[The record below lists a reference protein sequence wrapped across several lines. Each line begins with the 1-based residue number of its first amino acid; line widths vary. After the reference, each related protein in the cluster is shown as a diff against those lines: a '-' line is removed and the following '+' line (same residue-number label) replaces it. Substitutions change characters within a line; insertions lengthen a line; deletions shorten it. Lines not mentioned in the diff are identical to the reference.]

1 MSNNKSISS
10 GIGTM
15 AVLTISS
22 KLVRLVILMITARFL
37 TPENFGVVAA
47 FTMVFALAYLIA
59 DMGIIR
65 TLIQRPIIN
74 NKHIGSATVLSIFL
88 CSLLCIALISF
99 GDDVANLLNAN
110 EITLPLRISGIIF
123 LLLGF
128 SNICSALFQRSGD
141 VVFIGKLQ
149 AVGTVIGN
157 VFITVPLLYFDIG
170 FWSIIIG
177 LWVSELISVVFIL
190 LRGWKNL
197 HFKVY
202 KTELIEIIKY
212 GTAFFFNNT
221 IGLLSQ
227 QIDIAIISRMMGS
240 TSLGF
245 YSRAMQLV
253 EFPNQVYWLVV
264 DRVVFP
270 VMSAMKD
277 DKDKLSQFF
286 LQSLSLLSLVLTV
299 GTLILVVGAE
309 QIVLI
314 MMGDQWGEVAAILE
328 VLGVCIIFRALAS
341 FMDSFI
347 AAYDLVKLL
356 TIKQVIS
363 LSVLALAIWFGVD
376 YGVIGVAYAVVIT
389 SAMRFL
395 LTTSLILKYSNVKLN
410 QILKALVPCA
420 VTPLAIFILY
430 LCISDFKLLQGL
442 VGIMIST
449 AIIFSWCIVKPLSV
463 FTTKTGKGFIQ
474 KKFTIGRVKN

>member
-1 MSNNKSISS
+1 MSEKKSVSS

-37 TPENFGVVAA
+37 TPEDFGVVAA
-47 FTMVFALAYLIA
+47 FTMVFAFAYLIT

-65 TLIQRPIIN
+65 TLIQRPVISD
-74 NKHIGSATVLSIFL
+74 KHVGSALVLSISLCVLICLSLFL
-88 CSLLCIALISF
+88 FADDIANQLNVNEIALS
-99 GDDVANLLNAN
+99 LK
-110 EITLPLRISGIIF
+110 ISGIIF

-149 AVGTVIGN
+149 ALGTVTGN
-157 VFITVPLLYFDIG
+157 IFVTVPLLYFDIG

-190 LRGWKNL
+190 LRGWKIL

-202 KTELIEIIKY
+202 KTELTEIIKY
-212 GTAFFFNNT
+212 ATAFFFNST
-221 IGLLSQ
+221 LGLLSQ
-227 QIDIAIISRMMGS
+227 QIDIAIISKMMGS
-240 TSLGF
+240 TALGF

-277 DKDKLSQFF
+277 DKEKLSQFF
-286 LQSLSLLSLVLTV
+286 LQSLSLLSLALTI
-299 GTLILVVGAE
+299 GSLILVVGAD

-314 MMGDQWGEVAAILE
+314 MMGEQWGEVASILE
-328 VLGVCIIFRALAS
+328 ILGLCIIFRALAS

-347 AAYDLVKLL
+347 AAYDLIKLL
-356 TIKQVIS
+356 TIKQIVS
-363 LSVLALAIWFGVD
+363 LLILVTAIWFGAD
-376 YGVIGVAYAVVIT
+376 YGVLGVAYAVVIT

-395 LTTSLILKYSNVKLN
+395 LTVALILSCSKVRLI
-410 QILKALVPCA
+410 QILKVFIPS
-420 VTPLAIFILY
+420 VITPLTIFVVY
-430 LCISDFKLLQGL
+430 LCVSEVEILQGL
-442 VGIMIST
+442 FGI
-449 AIIFSWCIVKPLSV
+449 IIAAALVLSLCIVRPFAFLTSS
-463 FTTKTGKGFIQ
+463 TGKKLID
-474 KKFTIGRVKN
+474 KNLALIRIKS